1 MTSKCQIL
9 VMASGN
15 GSNFQAILDAVASGT
30 IPNAGICRLIVNR
43 GRAYAATRA
52 DNNGI
57 PWEYF
62 NLISHGFQQKGE
74 RDPEKVQESRDK
86 YDAALAEK
94 VLAIEPRPQLIVLA
108 GWMYIFGEKFL
119 DPIMAAG
126 TRVINLHPALIGRYD
141 GAHARERERESEL

>member
-1 MTSKCQIL
+1 
-9 VMASGN
+9 MASGN

-43 GRAYAATRA
+43 GKAYATTRA

-74 RDPEKVQESRDK
+74 RDLEKLQESRD
-86 YDAALAEK
+86 
-94 VLAIEPRPQLIVLA
+94 
-108 GWMYIFGEKFL
+108 
-119 DPIMAAG
+119 
-126 TRVINLHPALIGRYD
+126 
-141 GAHARERERESEL
+141 